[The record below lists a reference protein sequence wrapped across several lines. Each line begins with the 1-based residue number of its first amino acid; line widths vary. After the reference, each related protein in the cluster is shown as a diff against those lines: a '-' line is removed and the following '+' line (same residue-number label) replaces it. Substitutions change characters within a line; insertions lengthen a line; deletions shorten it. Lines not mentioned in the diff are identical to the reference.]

1 MINQEIKELLT
12 QCGIEKEMEALEG
25 CFSDYSSRFIHKMYP
40 MPEHTEN
47 MVGRNSLHYIQLA
60 LCRSKL
66 LTDGIITSLN
76 AKNGLLAM
84 LSSRAHL
91 EVTGALAFFLKKLK
105 NYYNGTISFEILN
118 EAIQRLILG
127 TKTQELSENAPA
139 PVNVMTLIEAADEY
153 LSKTKNSNI
162 KEFMENYNYL
172 SEYCH
177 PDFFGIT
184 MQSRINNA
192 GITTY
197 SFFNH
202 LNEQDFTFL
211 SSLLSS
217 ASTFFLLYD
226 SILGLLRENE
236 RLPEYE

>member
-1 MINQEIKELLT
+1 MLNQEIKELLT
-12 QCGIEKEMEALEG
+12 QFGFEKEMQELEG
-25 CFSDYSSRFIHKMYP
+25 YCSGYSSRFIHKMYP
-40 MPEHTEN
+40 MPENTKN
-47 MVGRNSLHYIQLA
+47 MLGKNSMHYIQMA

-66 LTDGIITSLN
+66 LTDGVITALN
-76 AKNGLLAM
+76 ARNGLLAM
-84 LSSRAHL
+84 LSARAHL

-105 NYYNGTISFEILN
+105 NYYGGTITFQILN
-118 EAIQRLILG
+118 EALNRLILG
-127 TKTQELSENAPA
+127 TKTQELSQNAPA

-153 LSKTKNSNI
+153 LSKTRNSNI

-184 MQSRINNA
+184 MQSRINNT

-197 SFFNH
+197 SFF
-202 LNEQDFTFL
+202 LNLKEQDLTFI

-217 ASTFFLLYD
+217 LSTFFFLYD